1 MIETII
7 GLSGYILWGILII
20 LAAQHL
26 LGPYLV
32 WKSERVPVKYQFP
45 PVEVSAF
52 LSQQAPAVRDTAAR
66 LEGLGFVPCASSTL
80 SRSNVQAAFLLLRHR
95 TEPCS
100 AMLVVFSHARG
111 SIHYTEFNQR
121 FSDGSVLD
129 VMSCPTPSV
138 YPAHPK
144 KMLCRFPG
152 MPETELHA
160 AFDRIRCRV
169 AQKKSPVPTLEP
181 GQELAD
187 LARWMDLEVAD
198 LIERGYYHRTEHD
211 DHHRVTPK
219 GACLFTLRLVWP
231 WKPLLTYLE
240 LSRARRELA
249 AS

>member
-7 GLSGYILWGILII
+7 GLSEFVLWGILII

-32 WKSERVPVKYQFP
+32 WKNERVPVKYQFL

-52 LSQQAPAVRDTAAR
+52 LNQQAPDVRDTVAR

-80 SRSNVQAAFLLLRHR
+80 TRSNLQASFLILRHK
-95 TEPCS
+95 TESCS
-100 AMLVVFSHARG
+100 AMHVVFSHARG

-121 FSDGSVLD
+121 FSDGSMLD
-129 VMSCPTPSV
+129 VMSCQSPSV
-138 YPAHPK
+138 YPDHPK
-144 KMLCRFPG
+144 KMLYRFPG
-152 MPETELHA
+152 MPVTELYD
-160 AFDRIRCRV
+160 AFNRIKGRLSRR
-169 AQKKSPVPTLEP
+169 KTPLPREP

-187 LARWMDLEVAD
+187 LARWMDLEVVD
-198 LIERGYYHRTEHD
+198 LIERGYYHRTVHD
-211 DHHRVTPK
+211 GHHRLTLK
-219 GACLFTLRLVWP
+219 GACLFTWRMVWP

-240 LSRARRELA
+240 LSRARRALA